1 MQPALVPFEQD
12 KLFEA
17 VFLER
22 PNRFILHCRLKENGQ
37 TIRVYLP
44 DPGRLTGLLREGAA
58 IIVRNHDDP
67 NRKTAWSAVMVED
80 TSTNTMVSLNTQLA
94 NQLVEK
100 ALRSGVVPSL
110 KNYQLLKREY
120 TMGHSRFDFL
130 LYNGNRKLI
139 LEVKSVTMREDTYGK
154 FPDAVTKRGKKH
166 VEELAQIQREGKMD
180 TAILFVAQRN
190 DLTAITTAEEIDPA
204 FSTAVKQAE
213 DYGVKV
219 LGSKCTVDWT
229 GIRYDKEVPFHYAK
243 NNS

>member
-1 MQPALVPFEQD
+1 MQTAFVPFEQD

-37 TIRVYLP
+37 TIRVHLP

-58 IIVRNHDDP
+58 IIVRHHNDP
-67 NRKTAWSAVMVED
+67 TRKTAWSAVMIED
-80 TSTNTMVSLNTQLA
+80 KNTNTMVSLNTQLA

-100 ALRSGVVPSL
+100 ALQNGVIPSL
-110 KNYQLLKREY
+110 KNYKILKREY
-120 TMGHSRFDFL
+120 TISPSRFDFFL
-130 LYNGNRKLI
+130 DNGSRKLI

-166 VEELAQIQREGKMD
+166 VEELAQIRQEGEMD

-190 DLTAITTAEEIDPA
+190 DVTAITTADEIDPA
-204 FSTAVKQAE
+204 FSAAVKQAVVH
-213 DYGVKV
+213 GVTV
-219 LGSKCTVDWT
+219 LGSKCTVDRT
-229 GIRYDKEVPFHYAK
+229 GIKYDQEIPFHNVT